1 MKKAL
6 KFAVELMVFI
16 FLLTLLVR
24 YNVSTFF
31 PYPIVGVTFYL
42 LISIF
47 LLSVGI
53 LQIKKEKP
61 VGFFGPPK
69 KKEFLSDTKAWNR
82 MHGIIWIVYGVTI
95 IVSYTVCAFVGNI
108 FSAVIFVGV
117 SVGALPI
124 MSLYH
129 SHLEK
134 KYIR

>member
-1 MKKAL
+1 M
-6 KFAVELMVFI
+6 
-16 FLLTLLVR
+16 
-24 YNVSTFF
+24 
-31 PYPIVGVTFYL
+31 

-53 LQIKKEKP
+53 LQINKEKP
-61 VGFFGPPK
+61 VGFFGENPPQD
-69 KKEFLSDTKAWNR
+69 EILSDMKTWNR
-82 MHGIIWIVYGVTI
+82 MHGIMWIVYGVTI
-95 IVSYTVCAFVGNI
+95 FVSFTVCAFVGNI
-108 FSAVIFVGV
+108 FSSIIFVCV